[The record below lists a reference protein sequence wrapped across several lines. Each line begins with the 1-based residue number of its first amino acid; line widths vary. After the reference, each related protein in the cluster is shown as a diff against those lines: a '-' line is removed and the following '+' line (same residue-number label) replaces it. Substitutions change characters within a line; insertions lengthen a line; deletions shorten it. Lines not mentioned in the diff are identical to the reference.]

1 MLSMAAA
8 DKENLFEILEL
19 LKLAVISFMIKVF
32 TFDLRMILKEEIR
45 IYSAF
50 GVKWLWFL
58 VKKRNLEIRSL

>member
-8 DKENLFEILEL
+8 DKENLFQILEL

-50 GVKWLWFL
+50 GVK
-58 VKKRNLEIRSL
+58 

>member
-8 DKENLFEILEL
+8 DKENLFENLEL
-19 LKLAVISFMIKVF
+19 LKLAVISFMIIVL

-50 GVKWLWFL
+50 GVK
-58 VKKRNLEIRSL
+58 